1 MYTILVYVLE
11 FAYCGLQEKGDTALL
26 SDLEEQ
32 QEKTAK
38 QISRITGTGM
48 RREGLFGGGMAYEV
62 SFRPCVTSKT
72 TQVHAFC

>member
-1 MYTILVYVLE
+1 MYVLK
-11 FAYCGLQEKGDTALL
+11 FAYHGLQEKGDTALL

-62 SFRPCVTSKT
+62 SFRPCVTNKA
-72 TQVHAFC
+72 TQSHAFC